1 MIDLTPP
8 DVTRKMAALR
18 RRNLTISAVFVV
30 VGALMVAVGLIVVLT
45 DLSISGILL
54 ALPGLFVAL
63 FAAND
68 IRLQMRRKQ

>member
-18 RRNLTISAVFVV
+18 RRNLTISAVFIL
-30 VGALMVAVGLIVVLT
+30 VGALMVVAGLVVVLV
-45 DLSISGILL
+45 DLSTSGLLL
-54 ALPGLFVAL
+54 ALPGLFVTL

-68 IRLQMRRKQ
+68 IREQVKSK